1 MTAGGDMNTDKKP
14 VVGTR
19 RFHPRLT
26 AIRLTFLIAAVTLSA
41 LTGCLG
47 VENLHFKVS
56 QHPDDSATV
65 RIGGLVTDQII
76 ATWESNQFDSKVA
89 LLFLRQ
95 VTAVAPVNIIEQ
107 GTLPWTGDAIWSAA
121 IDENQQVP
129 FQIALKTVYQDISRL
144 SLAIFVDSAGIGK
157 RGPKVT
163 WTVVDRN
170 FVGERVIHLNIEPAV
185 QPIEIRPDGAKLVDT
200 KNRDTFVPFGFNY
213 FFIDDV
219 DGVET
224 FPERE
229 QLIREFAY
237 ARTILN
243 ANTLRIHIDYFRLM
257 ATPTTPNMQYFNYL
271 KMLISVAEETGIYL
285 DLTGLACYDIDRIPQ
300 WYHALDEEAHWE
312 MQAAFWATVAR
323 MGAGSNAILFY
334 DLVNEPV
341 VATGAYNPDYPWI
354 ADSSYG
360 GHYFVQRIALELKG
374 RTRKEIAKIWIDR
387 MVTTIR
393 KHDPRTPISI
403 GVIPFAL
410 QYENAQP
417 LFYDPLVAENLDLVC
432 IHAYPTTDAADN
444 EVTAQRISKYEIG
457 KPILIEEIYN
467 HNSGQP
473 LMVDFIEDSLVA
485 GVDGWISFYHG
496 KTIEELY
503 EDGSIS
509 TWFQIPVLEYYRD
522 EGEHLIQRAK

>member
-1 MTAGGDMNTDKKP
+1 MNTDQKP
-14 VVGTR
+14 IAQKRGFR
-19 RFHPRLT
+19 PRSVST
-26 AIRLTFLIAAVTLSA
+26 RLTFLITAVTLSA

-47 VENLHFKVS
+47 VENFHFKVS
-56 QHPDDSATV
+56 QHPDDSVTV

-76 ATWESNQFDSKVA
+76 ENWESQQFDSNSA

-95 VTAVAPVNIIEQ
+95 VTAAAPVRIIEQ
-107 GTLPWTGDAIWSAA
+107 GTLPWPGDKIWIAA
-121 IDENQQVP
+121 IADNQQAS
-129 FQIALKTVYQDISRL
+129 FQLALKTVYEDISRL
-144 SLAIFVDSAGIGK
+144 SLAIFVESTTVGT
-157 RGPKVT
+157 RGPKVV

-170 FVGERVIHLNIEPAV
+170 FVGERAVHLNIEPAV

-224 FPERE
+224 FHDRE
-229 QLIREFAY
+229 QLTREFAY
-237 ARTILN
+237 ARTILK

-257 ATPTTPNMQYFNYL
+257 DTPTTPNMQYFNYL
-271 KMLISVAEETGIYL
+271 KMLISVAEETGMYL
-285 DLTGLACYDIDRIPQ
+285 DFTGLACYKIDRIPE

-354 ADSSYG
+354 VDSSYG
-360 GHYFVQRIALELKG
+360 GHYFVQRIALDLNG
-374 RTRKEIAKIWIDR
+374 RTRKEIAKVWIDR

-393 KHDPRTPISI
+393 QHDPRTPISI

-410 QYENAQP
+410 KNENAQP

-432 IHAYPTTDAADN
+432 IHAYPTTDAAEN
-444 EVTAQRISKYEIG
+444 EVKAQRISKYEIG

-496 KTIEELY
+496 ETIEELY

-522 EGEHLIQRAK
+522 EGEYLIKRAK